1 MSIFNK
7 KQNTPAKKDVK
18 KNVKIKNEPAEKA
31 SMKDLYDG
39 AGEKSVSPKA
49 AEAKSGVR
57 YSEAYRVLVRPL
69 VTEKAAKLGTQ
80 NKYGFVVAN
89 SANKIMVAR
98 AIEYVYGIKP
108 IRVNIIKMEGKT
120 VRSRR
125 GNGKRKDWKKAIVTL
140 PTGKNINIY
149 EGV

>member
-7 KQNTPAKKDVK
+7 NQNTPVRKDVK
-18 KNVKIKNEPAEKA
+18 KNAKVKSESTEKA

-39 AGEKSVSPKA
+39 AEEKSISSKVAKT
-49 AEAKSGVR
+49 KSGAR
-57 YSEAYRVLVRPL
+57 YSEAYRVLIKPL

-89 SANKIMVAR
+89 FANKIMVAR

-108 IRVNIIKMEGKT
+108 TRVNIIKMEGKV

-125 GNGKRKDWKKAIVTL
+125 GNGKRKDWKKAIITL
-140 PTGKNINIY
+140 PAGKNINIY